1 MSNPFEAIEA
11 YVKLEDEP
19 IYEDFQ
25 SIVKD
30 VLDAREANRP
40 FTSSQLPDGFE
51 SESLEDADFGFEA
64 LKDYENGSITVNYE
78 ERSSISFNKKDSS
91 TVKVHVDP
99 FNYSFTENWDHRR

>member
-11 YVKLEDEP
+11 YAKLDDEP

-25 SIVKD
+25 SIVED

-40 FTSSQLPDGFE
+40 FTSSQLPEDFE

-64 LKDYENGSITVNYE
+64 FNEYDNGSITVHYE

-91 TVKVHVDP
+91 TVKVHVEP
-99 FNYSFTENWDHRR
+99 FDYLFTENWEHSR